1 MKKIFILIVGICSL
15 IACKNEPKKQEKEEK
30 PRAEQPVPI
39 SDDVLETAVIYEANI
54 RQYSEEGSF
63 NAFTKDIPKL
73 KELGVKV
80 IWLMPVYPI
89 SSTKSKG
96 SLGSYY
102 AITDYTK
109 VNPEFGTLEDFRNLV
124 KIAHENDMYIILDWV
139 ANHTGWDHVWI
150 KEHPEYYTQDK
161 DGNIID
167 PINPETGESW
177 DWTDV
182 ADLNYD
188 NREMR
193 QEMIKDMLYWVKEE
207 GIDGYRCDVAH
218 QVPVDFWEDAAAR
231 LREVKPVFMLA
242 EAEQPELLKNAFDM
256 QYAWEG
262 HHIMNEIAQGKK
274 NAEDWDAYIA
284 KNDTLLEEDD
294 IFMNFTSNHDENSW
308 NGTVFERMGDAAETF
323 AVMTYAIPGMP
334 LIYSGQEYDMDK
346 RLLFFE
352 KDTILKNKGKFYP
365 LYEKLG
371 KLKKQNTAL
380 NGGKKAASYNRLST
394 SDDKKVLA
402 FAREKGGDK
411 IVFIANLTDNPLRF
425 TVDARGS
432 YTNYMTGEKMEIN
445 AGTSYDF
452 KPWEYVILTAN

>member
-1 MKKIFILIVGICSL
+1 MKKILIATALIGSL
-15 IACKNEPKKQEKEEK
+15 VACKNEPKEQEKKETPET
-30 PRAEQPVPI
+30 ALAPV
-39 SDDVLETAVIYEANI
+39 SDEVLETAVIYEANI

-63 NAFTKDIPKL
+63 EAFTRDIPQL
-73 KELGVKV
+73 RELGVKV

-109 VNPEFGTLEDFRNLV
+109 VNPEFGTLEDFRKLV
-124 KIAHENDMYIILDWV
+124 KTAHDNGIYVILDWV
-139 ANHTGWDHVWI
+139 ANHTGWDHVWVE
-150 KEHPEYYTQDK
+150 EHPEYYTRDEE
-161 DGNIID
+161 GNIID
-167 PINPETGESW
+167 PVNPETGESW

-188 NREMR
+188 NKDMR
-193 QEMIKDMLYWVKEE
+193 QEMIKDMLYWIEE
-207 GIDGYRCDVAH
+207 EDIDGYRCDVAH

-242 EAEQPELLKNAFDM
+242 EAEQPELLENAFDM

-262 HHIMNEIAQGKK
+262 HHIMNEIAQGKMTVK
-274 NAEDWDAYIA
+274 DWDAYIA
-284 KNDTLLEEDD
+284 KNDSILEPDD

-308 NGTVFERMGDAAETF
+308 NGTVFERMGDAAATF
-323 AVMTYAIPGMP
+323 AAMTYVIPGMP

-352 KDTILKNKGKFYP
+352 KDTIIRKKGKFYP

-371 KLKKQNTAL
+371 KLKNTGKAL
-380 NGGKKAASYNRLST
+380 NGGKKAASYLRLDS
-394 SDDKKVLA
+394 SDNEKILA
-402 FAREKGGDK
+402 FAREKDGDR
-411 IVFIANLTDNPLRF
+411 IVFIANLSDVPLEF
-425 TVDARGS
+425 TVEAEGD
-432 YTNYMTGEKMEIN
+432 YTDYMSGDKITLEPGTPCNY
-445 AGTSYDF
+445 A
-452 KPWEYVILTAN
+452 PWEYHILVGE

>member
-1 MKKIFILIVGICSL
+1 MKKILIIT
-15 IACKNEPKKQEKEEK
+15 IAIFSFVSCKKEEK
-30 PRAEQPVPI
+30 KQVGKAEPKTELAPV
-39 SDDVLETAVIYEANI
+39 SDEILETAVIYEANI

-63 NAFTKDIPKL
+63 NAFTQDIPKL
-73 KELGVKV
+73 KGLGVKV

-109 VNPEFGTLEDFRNLV
+109 VNPEFGTLEDFRKLI
-124 KIAHENDMYIILDWV
+124 KTAHDNGIYVILDWV

-150 KEHPEYYTQDK
+150 EQRPEYYTQDK
-161 DGNIID
+161 EGHIID

-188 NREMR
+188 NHEMR
-193 QEMIKDMLYWVKEE
+193 EEMIKDMRYWIEE
-207 GIDGYRCDVAH
+207 ENIDGYRCDVAH
-218 QVPVDFWEDAAAR
+218 QVPVDFWEEAADR

-262 HHIMNEIAQGKK
+262 HHLLNEIAQGKK
-274 NAEDWDAYIA
+274 NVKDWDAYMV
-284 KNDTLLEEDD
+284 KNDTLLEADD

-323 AVMTYAIPGMP
+323 AAMTYAIPGMP

-352 KDTILKNKGKFYP
+352 KDTINKEKGKFYP

-371 KLKKQNTAL
+371 KLKNGNKAL
-380 NGGKKAASYNRLST
+380 NGGKKAASYKRLST
-394 SDDKKVLA
+394 SDDEKVLA
-402 FAREKGGDK
+402 FVREKDGDRV
-411 IVFIANLTDNPLRF
+411 VFIANLSAESLKF
-425 TVDARGS
+425 TVETDGE
-432 YTNYMTGEKMEIN
+432 YKNYMTGEEMQIN
-445 AGTSYDF
+445 AGTPYDF
-452 KPWEYVILTAN
+452 KPWQYLILVGK

>member
-1 MKKIFILIVGICSL
+1 MKKILIITTAVLFLCS
-15 IACKNEPKKQEKEEK
+15 CKREENPSAALRDHELAPVSNEL
-30 PRAEQPVPI
+30 
-39 SDDVLETAVIYEANI
+39 LETAVIYEANI

-63 NAFTKDIPKL
+63 NAFTEDISQL

-96 SLGSYY
+96 PLGSYY

-109 VNPEFGTLEDFRNLV
+109 VNPEFGTLDDFRKLV
-124 KIAHENDMYIILDWV
+124 KTAHDNGIYVILDWV

-150 KEHPEYYTQDK
+150 EEHPEYYTQDEE
-161 DGNIID
+161 GNIID

-188 NREMR
+188 NHEMR
-193 QEMIKDMLYWVKEE
+193 EEMIKDMLYWVKEE

-218 QVPVDFWEDAAAR
+218 QVPVDFWEVASDR

-242 EAEQPELLKNAFDM
+242 EAEQPELLENAFDM

-262 HHIMNEIAQGKK
+262 HHLLNEIAQGRK
-274 NAEDWDAYIA
+274 NVEDWDAYIA
-284 KNDTLLEEDD
+284 RNDTLLEADD

-323 AVMTYAIPGMP
+323 AAMTYVIPGMP

-352 KDTILKNKGKFYP
+352 KDTIIKKKGRFYP
-365 LYEKLG
+365 LYQKLG
-371 KLKKQNTAL
+371 KLKNENRAL
-380 NGGKKAASYNRLST
+380 NGGRRSASYERLNT
-394 SDDKKVLA
+394 SDDEKMLA
-402 FAREKGGDK
+402 FAREKQGDSM
-411 IVFIANLTDNPLRF
+411 IFIANLSAEPLQF
-425 TVDARGS
+425 TVEAEGS
-432 YTNYMTGEKMEIN
+432 YTDYMSGEKVEIHPE
-445 AGTSYDF
+445 TSHNF
-452 KPWEYVILTAN
+452 KPWEYLILTGE